1 MMQDLLIS
9 QTYSSFVAYI
19 EHSYQGGTITN
30 RKKKKT
36 NILVECKMAPSMLC
50 LIHSCKNY
58 ALI

>member
-30 RKKKKT
+30 RKKKKKKLT
-36 NILVECKMAPSMLC
+36 YWLNAKWPHPC
-50 LIHSCKNY
+50 Y
-58 ALI
+58 A